1 MSRNYNHL
9 LSKFQQSRHKFI
21 IITFII
27 YLEKTPLYS
36 LHEKIPAFLLIK
48 QKIINNGILKICS
61 FFQLNLTYDV
71 TKIKK
76 KIQKKS
82 NKNLD
87 HQTFEMKKK
96 SCRKFRLN
104 QCRGACKIPT
114 SIINKAYNFLS
125 CVSNKKIPTYPKST
139 VLYFSR
145 QFFLTTLINKNV
157 Q

>member
-9 LSKFQQSRHKFI
+9 LSKFQQSSHKFI

-48 QKIINNGILKICS
+48 QKIINNGILKVCS

-76 KIQKKS
+76 KNPEKIEQKPRPSDFRDEEKILQEIQ
-82 NKNLD
+82 
-87 HQTFEMKKK
+87 T
-96 SCRKFRLN
+96 
-104 QCRGACKIPT
+104 
-114 SIINKAYNFLS
+114 
-125 CVSNKKIPTYPKST
+125 
-139 VLYFSR
+139 
-145 QFFLTTLINKNV
+145 
-157 Q
+157 